1 VKAPLQT
8 SSGLLDI
15 EPPVIP
21 ADSAFAITIL
31 VMALVITLTICSIFA
46 IRHYTSCRSKAR
58 RRLRQLYSFVS
69 DSTDESPNYREIS
82 YQLAQILAS
91 GTGQNGITGSTVLPV
106 VLMHHH
112 QRWQDFT
119 CTLSSARYSTHSCHR
134 SSLDAMFKE
143 SFFWLKHW
151 P

>member
-1 VKAPLQT
+1 MKAPLQT

-21 ADSAFAITIL
+21 VDSAFDISILAI
-31 VMALVITLTICSIFA
+31 ALVIMLTVCSIFA

-58 RRLRQLYSFVS
+58 RRLHQLYSS
-69 DSTDESPNYREIS
+69 INGSADESHNFREIS
-82 YQLAQILAS
+82 YQIAQILAS
-91 GTGQNGITGSTVLPV
+91 GTGQNGITGSTALPV
-106 VLMHHH
+106 ELMHYH

-119 CTLSSARYSTHSCHR
+119 RSLSSARYSTKCCHR
-134 SSLDAMFKE
+134 PSLDGMFKE